1 MQRSAYVFPL
11 REEHVLLGQNR
22 DGKAAGKW
30 TGCGGRVE
38 KGERVVA
45 AARRELREES
55 ELKVAEKHLIP
66 AALVT
71 TYRGSVAHY
80 RLYIFTVKQWI
91 GEPTDTSE
99 MYNHQWFPFSQV
111 PLQDMRPSDRQWL
124 PLVLA
129 GETFA
134 TDIYLDEDGGTVRE
148 IKKYR
153 PMKFR
158 NEFA

>member
-1 MQRSAYVFPL
+1 MQRSAYVCPL
-11 REEHVLLGQNR
+11 RGESVLLGQNR
-22 DGKAAGKW
+22 DGGAAGKW
-30 TGCGGRVE
+30 SACGGKVNKNE
-38 KGERVVA
+38 WVVA

-55 ELKVAEKHLIP
+55 SLEVDEKHLVP
-66 AALVT
+66 SALVT
-71 TYRGSVAHY
+71 TYRGSAAYY

-111 PLQDMRPSDRQWL
+111 PLKMMRPSDRQWL

-134 TDIYLDEDGGTVRE
+134 ADIYLDEDGEAVRE

-153 PMKFR
+153 PMRFR